1 MRVSLSQLT
10 AKTISALAVAM
21 LISTS
26 VLVLASQSVTSS
38 SNGVLSS
45 PAVSSDSPL
54 PLVGPDWRRTIS
66 DWTQYADDSGQVNAI
81 FTITESGPS
90 ADYLY
95 NVLESDLQSPV
106 GPGIVSEFQV
116 GFRGFSAHLSIDSL
130 EALLASNPSVQAYP
144 DLTVKATA
152 SQNVAQT
159 GADQVWTYSA
169 PDGSKVMGKGEVVAV
184 VDTGVD
190 YLHPDLGGGFGPGY
204 KVTGGYDFYNGDADP
219 MDDNGHGTHVAGII
233 AAKGGITGVAPDA
246 SILAYKVLGADGSGS
261 TSKVISGIEAAMDP
275 NGDGNT
281 GDHANVISLSLGGP
295 GQEGDPL
302 CLAVREAVKAGVVVV
317 VAAGNDGPSL
327 GTVASPGIAPEAITV
342 GAVDSYGS
350 LASFSSR
357 GPTPDLSLKPE
368 ICAPGVNIESTVPYS
383 NAVYSSVTGHR
394 PMSGTSMA
402 TPHVSGAAAL
412 LLQLHPDWT
421 PQQVKSA
428 LLTSA
433 SAMTEPVWEA
443 GSGQLWIPSAANTDM
458 FVSEPLISFGVP
470 TGTGRSITISNAG
483 SAATLAATTSDW
495 NSLTFNGSSGSHF
508 WTNMS
513 TVSNPSISV
522 PSQGSGSETLSLNV
536 VRPGTPEGYYDGVLR
551 IGDSGHNLRISFGFA
566 LLSRLNVHVFDLG
579 GAEVSDTSGTVWLYS
594 IPDASISM
602 GKLSITD
609 PAPPATFLLPSGN
622 YQVHAA
628 GHKYIYSYRDP
639 YFLSATVQLN
649 QLETKDLNLQMS
661 TARQMKLNLSTDEG
675 VPIYVQ
681 DFKMFWHYSGAT
693 EVSGAIFGATSR
705 ITGSSVFSL
714 PKSKI
719 IFVSDTQAALGIS
732 ITGFSYSSSMW
743 DFMNMNWQHWY
754 EFSNSTSTSFLIG
767 STADIQYFV
776 SWEFDGVSSST
787 SLDLSS
793 NDSQTSIYDTKY
805 DIPGAIGDIWGF
817 WGSHESMGADAAF
830 YMRKGMFS
838 SLQPFFSGVTRKTVV
853 RGVFSEDYYPGSV
866 LSSFFERQ
874 FYDPN
879 YSETDKISSMAG
891 VALPSRDL
899 LTSIPGISISE
910 RVGAGPFYPS
920 LMMSNTNQSLVL
932 YHPILRDQSGASVY
946 GASVPV
952 MRLYRG
958 GSPVATYDLPE
969 FSFSPTAQRTVSL
982 PGSGY
987 YTAEFEY
994 SPSSGE
1000 VCNHVSITLGF
1011 SVPSTDPDPPR
1022 MTSLQ
1027 MPQRFVPGDVI
1038 DMRIGAMDARSSVS
1052 VSAAWKPGGAAGW
1065 TDLKITDIGS
1075 GMFASSI
1082 QTSASTSSVDLRI
1095 RLYDL
1100 AGNYLEYIASN
1111 ASLKQIPVLFD
1122 ITAAPQ
1128 VVAYN
1133 NSDASV
1139 LLTGRLTDIAG
1150 NPLSR
1155 YGAIPL
1161 ELIVGGKKVATI
1173 LDDYVTEG
1181 SHVHN
1186 GAIRFEWHFNPIHV
1200 FDGPSTTASI
1210 QVAFDLGIY
1219 QPVVRTITLRPL
1231 KLTNDPPVITLNSPA
1246 NNSIIAAGQI
1256 VDLSIEDDGPFT
1268 VDMYLDGVSVGKLS
1282 SPWDVNTKS
1291 WTDGYHFLQI
1301 VAMDDKTLTTRA
1313 SYRFDVDAQA
1323 PLARIL
1329 YPKDGGR
1336 VPMGSV
1342 LTAEVSDARLTDVY
1356 YLVDGGSP
1364 NALAAPYQID
1374 MASWEPSTH
1383 TVIITAMDL
1392 VGHMALCSASF
1403 EIVNSSIAV
1412 QLENPA
1418 NGGVLRSGIPIMFSV
1433 SGSGTITSRW
1443 YTAGVWQELGGLMTI
1458 PTDGWSEGVHS
1469 IIINSTSDLDGFDQA
1484 TFTITI
1490 DDTSPVILLNSPSN
1504 NSFVS
1509 PSDNIRFQVF
1519 DANIQTVNWTI
1530 WDRSGSTAQWETVIS
1545 LASPPSDGYFSV
1557 SVTVVD
1563 KAGNEANASFMF
1575 AMDSSPPVVSFEA
1588 WSNGD
1593 AIRPGHQLN
1602 FTATDAFLSMV
1613 QCAID
1618 GGAFTEMSSPFAV
1631 NTNTLSGGAHQLTV
1645 VASDLSGKKTTA
1657 NLSFY
1662 VDAVAPNALITSSPR
1677 MTLNATWT
1685 VTASVSDDYGIAV
1698 VQLFYELQAGG
1709 YGSVMMAGYDGVYV
1723 AELAPDLLWKGMTIY
1738 VLARDMV
1745 GNVAE
1750 SPHMTLQPA
1759 KSPFDG
1765 NSPSLGSSSGWGAAM
1780 WVWIVSTN
1788 GLAILGLIGVIA
1800 LTGVVSYARRRR
1812 EDESTE
1818 RAVKPKPSPRGVSN
1832 ASPFAE
1838 LPQPKP
1844 IMAASA
1850 KQIVDLVKAA
1860 TKTVGQMSV
1869 PTRVPTAAA
1878 SGIGA
1883 PARAMLLDSIPA
1895 VTLKPDVKSPEDD
1908 IDYGELIERE
1918 LNRSAWKNSAFG
1930 KVVGNSAFI
1939 RELDARPDRPRIISG
1954 LELKK
1959 LME

>member
-1 MRVSLSQLT
+1 MRISFSELT
-10 AKTISALAVAM
+10 AKTISAIAVA
-21 LISTS
+21 L
-26 VLVLASQSVTSS
+26 LLTSS
-38 SNGVLSS
+38 ILVIATQDASSS
-45 PAVSSDSPL
+45 PYNASSSIAASSDATL
-54 PLVGPDWRRTIS
+54 PLIGPDWRRTIS
-66 DWTQYADDSGQVNAI
+66 DWTQYADDTGHVNAI
-81 FTITESGPS
+81 ITLTESGPS
-90 ADYLY
+90 AEYLY
-95 NVLESDLQSPV
+95 NDLESDLQSPV

-116 GFRGFSAHLSIDSL
+116 GFRGFSAHLSIGAL

-144 DLTVKATA
+144 DLTVNATA

-159 GADQVWTYSA
+159 GADQIWTRKA
-169 PDGSKVMGKGEVVAV
+169 PDGSLAMGSGVVVAV
-184 VDTGVD
+184 IDTGVD
-190 YLHPDLGGGFGPGY
+190 YTHPDLGNGLGPSY
-204 KVTGGYDFYNGDADP
+204 KVVGGYDFYNGDADP

-233 AAKGGITGVAPDA
+233 AAKGVITGVAPYA

-281 GDHANVISLSLGGP
+281 GDHADVISLSLGGP
-295 GQEGDPL
+295 GQDGDPL

-327 GTVASPGIAPEAITV
+327 GTVASPGIAPEVITV
-342 GAVDSYGS
+342 GAVNSYGS

-357 GPTPDLSLKPE
+357 GPTPSLSLKPE

-383 NAVYSSVTGHR
+383 DAVYSSVTGHR
-394 PMSGTSMA
+394 PLSGTSMA

-433 SAMTEPVWEA
+433 SAMTESVWEA
-443 GSGQLWIPSAANTDM
+443 GSGQLWIPSAANIDM

-470 TGTGRSITISNAG
+470 SGTGRTITISNVG
-483 SAATLAATTSDW
+483 PAAALAATTSDW
-495 NSLTFNGSSGSHF
+495 NSLTFNGSSGNHF
-508 WTNMS
+508 WTNIS
-513 TVSNPSISV
+513 AVSNPSLSLS
-522 PSQGSGSETLSLNV
+522 SQGSGSETLSVNV
-536 VRPGTPEGYYDGVLR
+536 VAPGTPEGYYDGVLR
-551 IGDSGHNLRISFGFA
+551 VRDSGHDLRISFGFA

-609 PAPPATFLLPSGN
+609 PAPPAMFLLPSGN

-628 GHKYIYSYRDP
+628 GHKYVYSYQDP
-639 YFLSATVQLN
+639 YFLSATVHLN

-661 TARQMKLNLSTDEG
+661 TARQMKLNLSTDQG

-681 DFKMFWHYSGAT
+681 DYKMFWHYSGAT
-693 EVSGAIFGATSR
+693 EVSGAIFGATSG
-705 ITGSSVFSL
+705 IIGSSVFSL

-719 IFVSDTQAALGIS
+719 IFVSDTQATLGIS
-732 ITGFSYSSSMW
+732 ITGFSYSPSMW

-754 EFSNSTSTSFLIG
+754 EFSNSASTGFLIG
-767 STADIQYFV
+767 ATADIQYFV

-787 SLDLSS
+787 SLTLSS

-805 DIPGAIGDIWGF
+805 DIPGTIGDIWGF

-866 LSSFFERQ
+866 LKGFFERQ
-874 FYDPN
+874 FYNSDF
-879 YSETDKISSMAG
+879 SDTDSITSIAG
-891 VALPSRDL
+891 AKVPSRYL
-899 LTSIPGISISE
+899 LTPISGISRSE

-920 LMMSNTNQSLVL
+920 LWTLNTNQSLVL
-932 YHPILRDQSGASVY
+932 YHPLLRDQSGASVY
-946 GASVPV
+946 GVTVPTLHLSKNGV
-952 MRLYRG
+952 PG
-958 GSPVATYDLPE
+958 ATYTLPE

-987 YTAEFEY
+987 YTAEFDY

-1000 VCNHVSITLGF
+1000 VCSPVSITLGF

-1022 MTSLQ
+1022 MTSLL

-1038 DMRIGAMDARSSVS
+1038 DMRIGAIDAHSKVS
-1052 VSAAWKPGGAAGW
+1052 VSAAWKPGGSAGW
-1065 TDLKITDIGS
+1065 TDIKVSDIGS

-1082 QTSASTSSVDLRI
+1082 QTSAITNSVDLRI

-1100 AGNYLEYIASN
+1100 AGNYLEYVASN
-1111 ASLKQIPVLFD
+1111 ASMKQIPVLFD

-1128 VVAYN
+1128 VVAYS

-1150 NPLSR
+1150 NPLCR

-1161 ELIVGGKKVATI
+1161 ELTVSGKKVAII
-1173 LDDYVTEG
+1173 LDDYVTQG

-1186 GAIRFEWHFNPIHV
+1186 GTIRFEWHFNPIHV

-1210 QVAFDLGIY
+1210 QIAFDLGIY

-1268 VDMYLDGVSVGKLS
+1268 VDIYLDGVSVGKLS
-1282 SPWDVNTKS
+1282 HPWDINTRS
-1291 WTDGYHFLQI
+1291 WTDGYHLLQI
-1301 VAMDDKTLTTRA
+1301 VAIDDKTLTTRA

-1336 VPMGSV
+1336 APMGSI

-1364 NALAAPYQID
+1364 SKLVAPYQVD

-1383 TVIITAMDL
+1383 TVTITATDF
-1392 VGHMALCSASF
+1392 VGHVASCSASF

-1418 NGGVLRSGIPIMFSV
+1418 NGGVLRSGVPIAFSV
-1433 SGSGTITSRW
+1433 SGNGAIASRW
-1443 YTAGVWQELGGLMTI
+1443 CTAGVWQELGGLMTI
-1458 PTDGWSEGVHS
+1458 PTDGWSEGAHS
-1469 IIINSTSDLDGFDQA
+1469 FIINSTSDLGGFDQA
-1484 TFTITI
+1484 TFTVTI
-1490 DDTSPVILLNSPSN
+1490 DDTSPVVLLNSPLN

-1530 WDRSGSTAQWETVIS
+1530 WDRSGSTAQWETVLP
-1545 LASPPSDGYFSV
+1545 LASPPSDGYFDV

-1563 KAGNEANASFMF
+1563 KAGNEAKASFMF
-1575 AMDSSPPVVSFEA
+1575 AMDSSPPVVSFED
-1588 WSNGD
+1588 WSSGD
-1593 AIRPGHQLN
+1593 AIRPGHWLN
-1602 FTATDAFLSMV
+1602 FTATDAFLSKV
-1613 QCAID
+1613 ECAID
-1618 GGAFTEMSSPFAV
+1618 GGALTEMSPPFTV
-1631 NTNTLSGGAHQLTV
+1631 NTSSLSGGIHQLTI
-1645 VASDLSGKKTTA
+1645 VASDLSGKKTAA
-1657 NLSFY
+1657 NVSFC
-1662 VDAVAPNALITSSPR
+1662 VDAVAPKALITSSPR
-1677 MTLNATWT
+1677 MTFDATCT
-1685 VTASVSDDYGIAV
+1685 VTASVSDDYGVAV

-1723 AELAPDLLWKGMTIY
+1723 AELAPGILWKGMTIY
-1738 VLARDMV
+1738 VLATDKV

-1759 KSPFDG
+1759 ESPFDSSLP
-1765 NSPSLGSSSGWGAAM
+1765 SPGSPSGWGAATLA
-1780 WVWIVSTN
+1780 WVVSTN
-1788 GLAILGLIGVIA
+1788 GIAILGLIGVIA
-1800 LTGVVSYARRRR
+1800 LAGVASYARRRR

-1818 RAVKPKPSPRGVSN
+1818 RTIKPKPSPRGVSN
-1832 ASPFAE
+1832 SSPFAE
-1838 LPQPKP
+1838 LLPPKP

-1860 TKTVGQMSV
+1860 SKTVGQVSA
-1869 PTRVPTAAA
+1869 PTHVPTATA

-1883 PARAMLLDSIPA
+1883 PARAMLIDSIPGI
-1895 VTLKPDVKSPEDD
+1895 TLKPDVKSPEDD

-1918 LNRSAWKNSAFG
+1918 LNTSAWKNSAFG
-1930 KVVGNSAFI
+1930 KGVGNSVFI
-1939 RELDARPDRPRIISG
+1939 REPDARPDRPVIISG